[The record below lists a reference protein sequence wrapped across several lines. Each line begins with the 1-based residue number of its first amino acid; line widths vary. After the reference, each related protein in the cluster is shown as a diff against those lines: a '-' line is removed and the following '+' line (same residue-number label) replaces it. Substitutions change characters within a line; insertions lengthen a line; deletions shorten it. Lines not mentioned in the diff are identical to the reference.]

1 MAVLSVAL
9 LVVLYTF
16 QSLFQKL
23 FSTHY
28 ESSSAALTSTI
39 FSISYGAFA
48 GIATLAVTGL
58 SFAPSP
64 ATWICGLVNALA
76 LWTYNMSMIKA
87 SRTGSY
93 SFQMIA
99 MLFGGIVLPM
109 VFNAIFLGTALS
121 ALQLFAIALML
132 VSFVLMNLK
141 GLSLKGSSGVFLT
154 WCLILFVANGVYG
167 ILMNLQQHL
176 SAGAERNE
184 MIVLT
189 YLGMAVLCAAVQLC
203 RDPKALIQGFRIPAK
218 PLLFLLLCCAC
229 ATLASHLLLYCLTLV
244 DASILYTIDN
254 GGVLVLSVLLSCLLF
269 REKLSRAQLT
279 GIALSVISIVLL
291 SL

>member
-1 MAVLSVAL
+1 MAVLSVFV

-28 ESSSAALTSTI
+28 ESSSAALTSTV

-48 GIATLAVTGL
+48 GLSTLIVTGFA
-58 SFAPSP
+58 FAPSP
-64 ATWICGLVNALA
+64 ATWVCGLVNALA
-76 LWTYNMSMIKA
+76 LWTYNTCMIQA

-141 GLSLKGSSGVFLT
+141 GL
-154 WCLILFVANGVYG
+154 
-167 ILMNLQQHL
+167 
-176 SAGAERNE
+176 
-184 MIVLT
+184 
-189 YLGMAVLCAAVQLC
+189 
-203 RDPKALIQGFRIPAK
+203 
-218 PLLFLLLCCAC
+218 
-229 ATLASHLLLYCLTLV
+229 
-244 DASILYTIDN
+244 TIM
-254 GGVLVLSVLLSCLLF
+254 
-269 REKLSRAQLT
+269 R
-279 GIALSVISIVLL
+279 
-291 SL
+291 